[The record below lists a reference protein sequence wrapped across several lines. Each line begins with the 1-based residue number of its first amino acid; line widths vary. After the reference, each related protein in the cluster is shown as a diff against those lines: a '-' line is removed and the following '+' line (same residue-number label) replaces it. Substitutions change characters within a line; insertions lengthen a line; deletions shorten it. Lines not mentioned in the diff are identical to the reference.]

1 MKYDPGLLI
10 FRINSDSIRYTT
22 QNGGKSMSLNDKKP
36 GKRPLYVYTLA
47 AVVVILVLNML
58 VLPMIQGRSVEKTD
72 YTTFLK
78 NVDSGNVTKA
88 EIQDSLSLIHI

>member
-1 MKYDPGLLI
+1 
-10 FRINSDSIRYTT
+10 
-22 QNGGKSMSLNDKKP
+22 MSLNDKKP

-58 VLPMIQGRSVEKTD
+58 VLPMIQGRSVETTD

-88 EIQDSLSLIHI
+88 EIQDSYIMW